1 MKKYIN
7 PLLYSLIILFGL
19 TFIITLLN
27 YIGLLSGLPL
37 KILKIMIPIISY
49 FILGFMIGKI
59 SDKKGWLNGL
69 EFGLIL
75 TFILL
80 VVSLLFKN
88 KMNIFLILYYLF
100 LTVISA
106 IGSILGINRKK

>member
-27 YIGLLSGLPL
+27 YISLLSGLPL

>member
-7 PLLYSLIILFGL
+7 PLLCSLIILFGL

-27 YIGLLSGLPL
+27 YISLLSGLPL

-88 KMNIFLILYYLF
+88 KINIFLILYYLF